1 MFSLFLEKIHLT
13 QYAQKKPDN
22 PGKPITDLSDP
33 SISAPSGAIGPPARP
48 PTAGSG
54 GRQRVGRSQALTLPS
69 DRREAVA
76 QALAFIRGAQ
86 TFDRGAAFEE
96 LTRRVESYVDP
107 ASNAAITELAEH
119 LPVLEALWLRFAA
132 EATTAASPDNRSKL
146 LRMALQA
153 HGAYCRALVL
163 VQGLGLQQ
171 RRQGQVVIE
180 GCEIEE

>member
-1 MFSLFLEKIHLT
+1 MDSENK
-13 QYAQKKPDN
+13 
-22 PGKPITDLSDP
+22 PGKPGKPGTDLDSL
-33 SISAPSGAIGPPARP
+33 SISVSSGAIGPPASP

-54 GRQRVGRSQALTLPS
+54 GRHRVGRAQAITLPS

-86 TFDRGAAFEE
+86 TFDRSAAFDE

-107 ASNAAITELAEH
+107 ASDAAITELAEH

-132 EATTAASPDNRSKL
+132 EATTAASADNRSKL

-153 HGAYCRALVL
+153 HGAYCRALVF

-171 RRQGQVVIE
+171 RRQGQVVVE
-180 GCEIEE
+180 GCGFED